1 MTKACPFKHNLTVGL
16 VESKRSVLFAQE
28 RRTFRVN
35 KAEKWQT
42 LYNKEQ
48 PEKSHS
54 APTLRGNYLWG

>member
-1 MTKACPFKHNLTVGL
+1 MTKACPFRHNLTVGL

-42 LYNKEQ
+42 LYNKE
-48 PEKSHS
+48 PAEKSHS
-54 APTLRGNYLWG
+54 APALRDNY